1 MDSFLGNGEFVLFS
15 LVAKGQEGDQLGVDQ
30 EVIWIST
37 ESKLQQNLYQ
47 QRCLN
52 LTKMKF

>member
-1 MDSFLGNGEFVLFS
+1 MDSFLGNEELVLFS